1 MVIIQ
6 IKKAFNWTPF
16 LFEFF
21 SRKIT
26 VNAIQQPAIRSCS
39 EILVSDVSGCRLQNK
54 PKTGAVNGNVGL
66 AVAVRKGNDGKRYPL
81 AFQIIRRQ
89 SRINLPFIA

>member
-39 EILVSDVSGCRLQNK
+39 EILVSDVSVCRLHK

-66 AVAVRKGNDGKRYPL
+66 AIAV
-81 AFQIIRRQ
+81 
-89 SRINLPFIA
+89 